1 MPPFGD
7 TRQLSSL
14 KGPAHWIVPGEPDQ
28 SRFYTVVTLSDDQV
42 GAMPPT
48 GHAISDVDADLIK
61 AWIENGAPV
70 DGPAVVTLTPR
81 GEQPRSR

>member
-7 TRQLSSL
+7 TRQLAAL
-14 KGPAHWIVPGEPDQ
+14 KGTANWIVPGEPEK
-28 SRFYTVVTLSDDQV
+28 SRFYTVATLSDDQF

-48 GHAISDVDADLIK
+48 GHAMTRADADLIK
-61 AWIENGAPV
+61 AWIENGAPI
-70 DGPAVVTLTPR
+70 DGPRNIALKPR